1 MSPPISR
8 DALNELK
15 SRQAAF
21 LKNRLVSPKAKEE
34 WRTIIEQAYASLL
47 ARRLGELTSPAA
59 LSSLVESALAQV
71 TAAHATSNVFKQIE
85 SFMRAEL
92 RANSSHVGVY
102 VPDSARKLID
112 TFLERPKLVPEG
124 LIRKI
129 FEQDAMEEAMRDVLF
144 DTLKTFNDSVNP
156 FFADWGLPALIKRF
170 LPIGSGAVLK
180 SMEAVRGEFD
190 KRLEPEIRKF
200 LKGFSRKA
208 LKKMADFIVASSDEP
223 KAIGV
228 RKSLA
233 SWLYEQEVKNIV
245 ANADDAGLA
254 LSRQIGA
261 EIASHITGMD
271 STKKRQS
278 ALIEA
283 FFALHKKHTL
293 AQVLAHYE
301 ITSSPDFDVI
311 ADVSWPAVKA
321 VLESDSVSAW
331 TLSLISE
338 FFDSFETS

>member
-1 MSPPISR
+1 MTPPISR

-15 SRQAAF
+15 SRQTAF
-21 LKNRLVSPKAKEE
+21 LKSRLVSSKAKEE

-47 ARRLGELTSPAA
+47 ASSLEELTSPAA
-59 LSSLVESALAQV
+59 LSSLLESALAQV
-71 TAAHATSNVFKQIE
+71 TSAHATSTVFKQIE
-85 SFMRAEL
+85 TFVRAEL
-92 RANSSHVGVY
+92 RADNSPVGVY

-112 TFLERPKLVPEG
+112 IFLERPKLIPEG
-124 LIRKI
+124 LIRKV

-144 DTLKTFNDSVNP
+144 DTLKTFNGSVNP

-228 RKSLA
+228 RKSIA
-233 SWLYEQEVKNIV
+233 TWLYEQEVKNIV
-245 ANADDAGLA
+245 ANTDDAGLA
-254 LSRQIGA
+254 LSRQIA
-261 EIASHITGMD
+261 TEIASHVTGMD
-271 STKKRQS
+271 STKNRQN
-278 ALIEA
+278 ALMAA
-283 FFALHKKHTL
+283 FFTLHNKHTL

-301 ITSSPDFDVI
+301 ITASPDFAALADITWPI
-311 ADVSWPAVKA
+311 AKA
-321 VLESDSVSAW
+321 VFESDSVHSW

-338 FFDSFETS
+338 FFDGVETS